1 MSNGFIPATM
11 EKIYNL
17 GTDVPPASLGGLS
30 RTNLATLSCAPT
42 LILQTYHSGGKL

>member
-17 GTDVPPASLGGLS
+17 GTDVPPRLFRRAVEDKLS
-30 RTNLATLSCAPT
+30 YAELRPYVDFANLP
-42 LILQTYHSGGKL
+42 